1 MSGGGI
7 DKAPGNILAEEHD
20 VRLED
25 AVASLASRHRKRGKI
40 DGIEVGIAVRRI
52 GGIQIEPTWVQSRQ
66 LVLKLIPRC
75 LPSAPHAANKIQ
87 PAMQVDYTLVA
98 GSLMQP
104 IDVLGEHEFGSAH
117 RLKPREGPM
126 RRVRARPAEPLP
138 SDQAARPIALA
149 RRLLG
154 HESLV
159 GHRRLTFPLAID
171 IPIIGNARIR
181 AAACTG
187 QNEKAL
193 MTVDEIP

>member
-1 MSGGGI
+1 
-7 DKAPGNILAEEHD
+7 
-20 VRLED
+20 
-25 AVASLASRHRKRGKI
+25 LASRHGETGKVARF
-40 DGIEVGIAVRRI
+40 EVSIAVGRVC
-52 GGIQIEPTWVQSRQ
+52 GIQMEPGWVHARQS
-66 LVLKLIPRC
+66 VLKLGPRG
-75 LPSAPHAANKIQ
+75 LLSAPHAANKIQ